1 MKEARYFYVPDA
13 GAVYELPEEEAMH
26 ATRVLR
32 LKNGD
37 EMYLMD
43 GAGTFYRA
51 QVTLAANKRCLYE
64 IMETMPQHPVWRGHI
79 HIAVAPTKMME
90 RVEWF
95 VEKATEVGTDEFS
108 FLGCQFSE
116 RKVLRIDRIEKIVV
130 SAMKQS
136 RKAWKPVVNE
146 MESFKDFVSR
156 PLAGK
161 KYIAHCYEEIERK
174 DLFLEL
180 QQPCA
185 EGDDADVTVMIGP
198 EGDFS
203 IDEVRL
209 AMEHGF
215 VPVSLG
221 PCRLRTETAALSA
234 AMMAH
239 LSRRTLNIKL

>member
-13 GAVYELPEEEAMH
+13 GAVNELPEEEAMH

-64 IMETMPQHPVWRGHI
+64 IMETMPQQPVWRGHI

-239 LSRRTLNIKL
+239 LSRRLI